1 MMIGECTVTFAGF
14 WPKGFMR
21 KRALRVEGD
30 AGEQVGV
37 GRIFTDEEE

>member
-21 KRALRVEGD
+21 KRALRVEGWL
-30 AGEQVGV
+30 
-37 GRIFTDEEE
+37 